1 MVRILIIEDEELVA
15 EIIKDFIKGEIE
27 VTFDNVKSAEEG
39 LDLTKKNQYNL
50 IIADYVL
57 PKMNGAEFARK
68 IREEGIAENTPI
80 VFVTGSLESCKES
93 LSDLN
98 KVSFIEKPWKVKD
111 LIQEIC
117 SKIEKSNT

>member
-93 LSDLN
+93 LSDLSN
-98 KVSFIEKPWKVKD
+98 VSFIEKPWKVKD